1 MSKGRQLADLLDSGG
16 DVIGARLG
24 TITHDWNSTAN
35 KPTLAASAT
44 TDTTNASNITSGTI
58 PIAQVGSG
66 NATSGYQLRGDGG
79 WVTNC
84 TNHANCTTNGTQSNC
99 ANCYGK
105 VKTANGSNWGK
116 QTSNGTITFDGS
128 ANVNLNS
135 GGSNCNCACACNC

>member
-16 DVIGARLG
+16 DVLEPRLG
-24 TITHDWNSTAN
+24 TITFDWNSTAN

-44 TDTTNASNITSGTI
+44 TDTTNANNITSGTI
-58 PIAQVGSG
+58 PMNQVKLNGDAS
-66 NATSGYQLRGDGG
+66 TQLRGDHS
-79 WVTNC
+79 WQTNC

-116 QTSNGTITFDGS
+116 QTSNGTITFDGN